1 MTRVKV
7 FSYVLLTVALTM
19 VLVACQGTEPPGEPG
34 EPGETTPT
42 VDLPETTAPAPDPTE
57 APEPTTAPPATEA
70 PAESEDEG
78 EGLPP
83 EVIWIGLG
91 LLLIVLLIGWLMG
104 RSRKSAP
111 SPAAAAPVVTWK
123 DHTREGYS
131 QARWLYD
138 NLTEDLAV
146 WRGNALFEES
156 PDTGAIAGT
165 SLAATWAQLTD
176 RTDKATNSLYRAEAA
191 APDRTS
197 AETIR
202 NVIAALQTSR
212 TAVDARAAA
221 RLNFRGVDGSDQTAA
236 TQAADRERL
245 ASGNLTDARTKLAE
259 ALTALST
266 IV

>member
-1 MTRVKV
+1 
-7 FSYVLLTVALTM
+7 
-19 VLVACQGTEPPGEPG
+19 
-34 EPGETTPT
+34 
-42 VDLPETTAPAPDPTE
+42 
-57 APEPTTAPPATEA
+57 
-70 PAESEDEG
+70 
-78 EGLPP
+78 
-83 EVIWIGLG
+83 LG

-123 DHTREGYS
+123 DHMREGYS
-131 QARWLYD
+131 RARWLYD

-146 WRGNALFEES
+146 WRGNALFEQG
-156 PDTGAIAGT
+156 PDTSAAAST
-165 SLAATWAQLTD
+165 SLAATWAQLGD

-202 NVIAALQTSR
+202 NVITALQTSR
-212 TAVDARAAA
+212 TAIDARAAA
-221 RLNFRGVDGSDQTAA
+221 RLNSQEVDGSDQTAA

-245 ASGNLTDARTKLAE
+245 ASTNLTNARAQLAG
-259 ALTALST
+259 ALTALSS